1 MTWTSGRFEVTLTPQ
16 GENSES
22 EGSELSRFLIDKTF
36 HGALEA
42 TSRGQMLAANTGVKG
57 SAGYVAIERVAG
69 MLAGRSGSFMLQ
81 HNGIMARGAQQLNI
95 TVVPDSATGQLTG
108 LTGTMT
114 ITIVDREH
122 LYHFEYT
129 FADNS

>member
-1 MTWTSGRFEVTLTPQ
+1 MTWASGRFEVTLTPQ
-16 GENSES
+16 GENNES

-36 HGALEA
+36 HGDLEA

-122 LYHFEYT
+122 LYDFEYT